1 MKCPLCN
8 GKLKNIETRHLDNRK
23 RRIREC
29 LDCLSRYPTYEM
41 INVYECEPYI
51 RKQIEKRKAL

>member
-8 GKLKNIETRHLDNRK
+8 GKLKIIESRQCGERK

-41 INVYECEPYI
+41 INVYEWDPYI
-51 RKQIEKRKAL
+51 RVRLERKKAL